1 MIKAVVKHSYLKG
14 SKGLGKARAHINY
27 IQYREG
33 EDRGKGPRQFFNDER
48 EQILGRDIKER
59 VLEQET
65 NGVVMHKIMLSPG
78 VQGADLQEYTREMM
92 ERLERE
98 KGQQLEW
105 YAVEHRNTEHVHVH
119 VVVMG
124 KDEDGRRVWIDRDDH
139 KDLRDWGNRYLERE
153 HTLERYLDREQERLL
168 KDKEYKYD
176 RGDKEYERLM
186 YGDGDDKK
194 RSARETE
201 RDNREWEQLDK
212 DLHKVFNR
220 ERGLEHRLTYKQ
232 FQREAAGRLEEF
244 HSDHTGRE
252 LRERWEKLVEQEPEL
267 AKAAEKELEWLD
279 KMQAEERQE
288 RQERGGS
295 VDIDRLIDGLEPW
308 ERDDRRM
315 WEQLDKEML
324 KELQDRKLE
333 DREPVEGARSFG
345 ELIGLKP
352 MEQERKEREEERGQ
366 PERGDLAERGFKV
379 EDLFA
384 PQIEREEQQMEQEA
398 ERGEETAD
406 RSWETFE
413 TDRQVMEEGGR
424 DDEDREEKERDRG
437 DDMFGR

>member
-176 RGDKEYERLM
+176 R
-186 YGDGDDKK
+186 
-194 RSARETE
+194 
-201 RDNREWEQLDK
+201 
-212 DLHKVFNR
+212 
-220 ERGLEHRLTYKQ
+220 
-232 FQREAAGRLEEF
+232 
-244 HSDHTGRE
+244 
-252 LRERWEKLVEQEPEL
+252 
-267 AKAAEKELEWLD
+267 
-279 KMQAEERQE
+279 
-288 RQERGGS
+288 
-295 VDIDRLIDGLEPW
+295 
-308 ERDDRRM
+308 
-315 WEQLDKEML
+315 
-324 KELQDRKLE
+324 
-333 DREPVEGARSFG
+333 
-345 ELIGLKP
+345 
-352 MEQERKEREEERGQ
+352 
-366 PERGDLAERGFKV
+366 
-379 EDLFA
+379 
-384 PQIEREEQQMEQEA
+384 
-398 ERGEETAD
+398 
-406 RSWETFE
+406 
-413 TDRQVMEEGGR
+413 
-424 DDEDREEKERDRG
+424 
-437 DDMFGR
+437 